1 MGVSNL
7 YRKCNLKSERHG
19 RLERLERLWRHF
31 KALVTLKTK
40 QEVNK
45 RYV

>member
-7 YRKCNLKSERHG
+7 YGKCNLKSERHG
-19 RLERLERLWRHF
+19 RLERLGRHF
-31 KALVTLKTK
+31 KTLVTLKTK